1 VTSVACPPDLL
12 VYAGPVSTVPSPV
25 AAEERVTR
33 APGSDRTAAA
43 IFAGLAVLVG
53 ALAAVLWRLVVRLP
67 GYVVRADGS
76 ASVSER
82 ALTEFFAGDAWYA
95 GIGAAVGA
103 GLGIATWRR
112 FKGIGWPCAFL
123 AAGLGLLAGLV
134 CWQLGE
140 VFGGAPF
147 DERLAAAKPGDTVP
161 IALALRSPSALAV
174 WAFAAVTPIL
184 LGSALGPDDEAPPRQ
199 PRRRGRPV
207 ALEEQGQ
214 REVIDDLGVVRTE
227 ETASNQ

>member
-1 VTSVACPPDLL
+1 MSAAPTPTPTGQVA
-12 VYAGPVSTVPSPV
+12 VS
-25 AAEERVTR
+25 ARR
-33 APGSDRTAAA
+33 DDRTAAA
-43 IFAGLAVLVG
+43 IMAGIAVIAG
-53 ALAAVLWRLVVRLP
+53 IAGAVLWRLVVRLP
-67 GYVVRADGS
+67 AYVVQPDGS
-76 ASVSER
+76 ATVSER
-82 ALTEFFAGDAWYA
+82 ALTEFFAGDAWYTV
-95 GIGAAVGA
+95 IGVVVGA

-140 VFGGAPF
+140 ILGGVPF

-184 LGSALGPDDEAPPRQ
+184 LGSALGPDEEAAPRQ
-199 PRRRGRPV
+199 PRRRRRQVPSKQ
-207 ALEEQGQ
+207 AEQ
-214 REVIDDLGVVRTE
+214 REVVDDLGVVRTE

>member
-1 VTSVACPPDLL
+1 MSAAPTPTPTGQVA
-12 VYAGPVSTVPSPV
+12 VS
-25 AAEERVTR
+25 ARR
-33 APGSDRTAAA
+33 DDRTAAA
-43 IFAGLAVLVG
+43 IMAGIAVIG
-53 ALAAVLWRLVVRLP
+53 GIAGAVLWRLVVRLP
-67 GYVVRADGS
+67 AYVVQPDGS
-76 ASVSER
+76 ATVSER
-82 ALTEFFAGDAWYA
+82 ALTEFFAGDAWYTV
-95 GIGAAVGA
+95 IGVVVGA

-140 VFGGAPF
+140 ILGGVPF

-184 LGSALGPDDEAPPRQ
+184 LGSALGPDEEAAPRQ
-199 PRRRGRPV
+199 PRRRRRQVPSKQ
-207 ALEEQGQ
+207 AEQ
-214 REVIDDLGVVRTE
+214 REVVDDLGVVRTE
-227 ETASNQ
+227 ENASNQ

>member
-1 VTSVACPPDLL
+1 MSAAPTPTPTGQVA
-12 VYAGPVSTVPSPV
+12 VS
-25 AAEERVTR
+25 ARR
-33 APGSDRTAAA
+33 DDRTAAA
-43 IFAGLAVLVG
+43 IMAGIAVIAG
-53 ALAAVLWRLVVRLP
+53 IAGAVLWRLVVHLP
-67 GYVVRADGS
+67 AYVVQPDGS
-76 ASVSER
+76 ATVSER
-82 ALTEFFAGDAWYA
+82 ALTEFFAGDAWYTV
-95 GIGAAVGA
+95 IGVVVGA

-140 VFGGAPF
+140 ILGGVPF

-184 LGSALGPDDEAPPRQ
+184 LGSALGPDEEAAPRQ
-199 PRRRGRPV
+199 PRRRRRQVPSKQ
-207 ALEEQGQ
+207 AEQ
-214 REVIDDLGVVRTE
+214 REVVDDLGVVRTE
-227 ETASNQ
+227 ENASNQ

>member
-1 VTSVACPPDLL
+1 MSAAPTPTPTGQVA
-12 VYAGPVSTVPSPV
+12 VS
-25 AAEERVTR
+25 ARR
-33 APGSDRTAAA
+33 DDRTAAA
-43 IFAGLAVLVG
+43 IMAGIAVIAGIAG
-53 ALAAVLWRLVVRLP
+53 AVMWRLVVRLP
-67 GYVVRADGS
+67 AYVVQPDGS
-76 ASVSER
+76 ATVSER
-82 ALTEFFAGDAWYA
+82 ALTEFFAGDAWYTV
-95 GIGAAVGA
+95 IGVVVGA

-140 VFGGAPF
+140 ILGGVPF

-184 LGSALGPDDEAPPRQ
+184 LGSALGPDEEAAPRQ
-199 PRRRGRPV
+199 PRRRRRQVPSKQ
-207 ALEEQGQ
+207 AEQ
-214 REVIDDLGVVRTE
+214 REVVDDLGVVRTE
-227 ETASNQ
+227 ENASNQ

>member
-1 VTSVACPPDLL
+1 MSAAPTPTPTGQVA
-12 VYAGPVSTVPSPV
+12 VS
-25 AAEERVTR
+25 ARR
-33 APGSDRTAAA
+33 DDRTAAA
-43 IFAGLAVLVG
+43 IMAGIAVIAG
-53 ALAAVLWRLVVRLP
+53 IAGAVLWRLVVRLP
-67 GYVVRADGS
+67 AYVVQPDGS
-76 ASVSER
+76 ATVSER
-82 ALTEFFAGDAWYA
+82 ALTEFFAGDAWYTV
-95 GIGAAVGA
+95 IGVVVGA

-140 VFGGAPF
+140 ILGGVPF

-184 LGSALGPDDEAPPRQ
+184 LGSALGPDEEAAPRQ
-199 PRRRGRPV
+199 PRRRRRQVPSKQ
-207 ALEEQGQ
+207 AEQ
-214 REVIDDLGVVRTE
+214 REVVDDLGVVRTE
-227 ETASNQ
+227 ENASNQ

>member
-1 VTSVACPPDLL
+1 MSAAPTPTPTGQVA
-12 VYAGPVSTVPSPV
+12 VS
-25 AAEERVTR
+25 ARR
-33 APGSDRTAAA
+33 DDRTAAA
-43 IFAGLAVLVG
+43 IMAGIAVIAGIAG
-53 ALAAVLWRLVVRLP
+53 AVMWRLVVRLP
-67 GYVVRADGS
+67 AYVVQPDGS
-76 ASVSER
+76 ATVSER
-82 ALTEFFAGDAWYA
+82 ALTEFFAGDAWYTV
-95 GIGAAVGA
+95 IGVVVGA

-140 VFGGAPF
+140 ILGGVPF

-184 LGSALGPDDEAPPRQ
+184 LGSALGPDEEAAPRQ
-199 PRRRGRPV
+199 HRRRNRP
-207 ALEEQGQ
+207 ARIEQPEQ
-214 REVIDDLGVVRTE
+214 REVVDDLGVVRTE
-227 ETASNQ
+227 ENASNQ